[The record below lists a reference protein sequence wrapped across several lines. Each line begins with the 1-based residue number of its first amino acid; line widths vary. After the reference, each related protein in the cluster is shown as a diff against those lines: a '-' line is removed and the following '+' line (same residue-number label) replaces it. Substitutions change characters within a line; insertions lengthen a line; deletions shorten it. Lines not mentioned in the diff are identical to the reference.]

1 MAGGV
6 GSLHQEASYDKS
18 KRGGFE
24 PGKEE
29 PGGVGGAEVIWGG
42 GVEGDEL
49 GGQGMPRRGP
59 NFFPRRFE
67 SAPVVQVLLTLS
79 EMKVKF
85 ALAFFRLVSKGM

>member
-6 GSLHQEASYDKS
+6 GSPHQEASYDKS

-49 GGQGMPRRGP
+49 GGQVMPRRGP
-59 NFFPRRFE
+59 YFFQE
-67 SAPVVQVLLTLS
+67 DLNQHLLC
-79 EMKVKF
+79 KF
-85 ALAFFRLVSKGM
+85 YFHFLK